1 MFAGI
6 TLAGNLEQ
14 LIDKYGLAR
23 VLETLETI
31 CSAKAHH
38 RRKNW
43 QYGIDVREWE
53 RTGKDIGII
62 AVKADERG
70 LV

>member
-6 TLAGNLEQ
+6 TLAENLEG

-23 VLETLETI
+23 VLETLGTI
-31 CSAKAHH
+31 CCVKAHH

-53 RTGKDIGII
+53 RTGKDIGVI

>member
-1 MFAGI
+1 VFAGI

-14 LIDKYGLAR
+14 LVDKYGLAQ

-31 CSAKAHH
+31 CHGKAHH
-38 RRKNW
+38 RRKHW
-43 QYGIDVREWE
+43 QYSIDVREWE
-53 RTGKDIGII
+53 RAAKDIGVI
-62 AVKADERG
+62 AAKADELG

>member
-6 TLAGNLEQ
+6 TLAENLEQ
-14 LIDKYGLAR
+14 MIDKHGLAR

-31 CSAKAHH
+31 CSVKAHH

-53 RTGKDIGII
+53 RAANDIGGV
-62 AVKADERG
+62 AAKADERG